1 MNQNILYRLFGLGKL
16 PKGQK
21 DTLEA
26 EGFILFEEGVRGSV
40 TYKDYK
46 APGKHFSKK
55 RSWFIG
61 SLVITQKRVIAFAFF
76 QRLLN
81 IPFED
86 PLISKLNV
94 AVEDDKCLCLSFD
107 ASDFYPDRS
116 GTVECRFITSQALLF
131 QERLLS
137 EAQR

>member
-1 MNQNILYRLFGLGKL
+1 MSQNILYRLFGFGKL
-16 PKGQK
+16 PKNQRA
-21 DTLEA
+21 TLEA
-26 EGFILFEEGVRGSV
+26 EGFVLFDEGIRGSI
-40 TYKDYK
+40 TYKDYT
-46 APGKHFSKK
+46 APGKRFSRK

-61 SLVITQKRVIAFAFF
+61 SLVITQKRVVAFAFF

-94 AVEDDKCLCLSFD
+94 AVEDDSCLCLSFD

-116 GTVECRFITSQALLF
+116 GMVECRFITSQALLF
-131 QERLLS
+131 QERLKS
-137 EAQR
+137 EARR

>member
-1 MNQNILYRLFGLGKL
+1 MSQNLLYRLFGLGKL
-16 PKGQK
+16 PKNQRA
-21 DTLEA
+21 TLEA
-26 EGFILFEEGVRGSV
+26 EGFVIFDEGIRGSI
-40 TYKDYK
+40 TYKDYT
-46 APGKHFSKK
+46 APSKYYSRK

-61 SLVITQKRVIAFAFF
+61 SLVITQKRVIAFTFF

-94 AVEDDKCLCLSFD
+94 AMEDDKCLCLSFD

-131 QERLLS
+131 LERLQS
-137 EAQR
+137 EARR

>member
-1 MNQNILYRLFGLGKL
+1 MSQNILYRLFGLGKL
-16 PKGQK
+16 PKDQRA
-21 DTLEA
+21 TLEA
-26 EGFILFEEGVRGSV
+26 EGFVLIVEGIRGSI
-40 TYKDYK
+40 TYKDYS
-46 APGKHFSKK
+46 APGKSFSKK

-61 SLVITQKRVIAFAFF
+61 SLVITQKRVVAFAFF

-116 GTVECRFITSQALLF
+116 GTIECRFITSQALLF
-131 QERLLS
+131 QERLQS
-137 EAQR
+137 EAKR